1 MKSPVR
7 FSKIPLFLLFI
18 LSAHWLAAQQNPTVR
33 LVGRAMRAP
42 LDVAGGQST
51 IQLCDLTPGST
62 YVVTATSR
70 TKDQPATFRLS
81 PTAAMQNV
89 VLSPGKDHSF
99 RFKTLTECVDV
110 QVQSDS
116 RQPATSVPM
125 FLSVLCESCPKD
137 ERWKQQLQQE
147 AGLAVIQINTG
158 ISAEDLINNTLIGGN
173 CFNVSNV
180 TYAGQADQIGTF
192 SNGSTNI
199 GFSNGVILATGQAT
213 LASGPND
220 QDNASAGYGIG
231 TQDADLSNLTPGSIF
246 DLANIEFDFTPTVG
260 SVTFDFAFASEEY
273 CEYVNTSFN
282 DVFGFFISGPGI
294 SGTQNLAVVGSG
306 SPVSINTINHQQNSS
321 LYVNNTPASG
331 TLCGQPPATGVAV
344 NELQYDG
351 FTKQL
356 SAVVNVVPCQTYHIK
371 LKIADVGDGIFDSA
385 VFLRANSFAAGGSA
399 TVETVYPAGQSFA
412 YEGCNNGF
420 IRFVRNSGDINQPL
434 TVNFTVA
441 ASSTA
446 TAGLDYAPLTSPVVI
461 PAGQSELLVP
471 VTVFGD
477 TLTEGQESVNL
488 LVSNSCTCAQAQVS
502 FLIQDRV
509 DLSVSLD
516 SQMVCSGSS
525 ATLSPVVT
533 GGAPPFTYLW
543 STGAMTASIV
553 VTPTTATTYSVQV
566 TDACGAVAADTA
578 LVQVLPAIQQTQTLS
593 FCPGDSVTVGGMTY
607 TTSATIIDTL
617 PGVGGACDTLLTYVL
632 QLLPQIILNDTISF
646 CAGDTVTIGGVAYT
660 GAGTVLDTLPGMG
673 GSCDTLA
680 TYVLQLANQ
689 FMLADTLTLCPGD
702 SVTIGGLVYSQPGT
716 VLDTLPGTS
725 GGCDTLVTYTILAG
739 IQPLIEQKIEFCPGD
754 SVSLNG
760 QTYTQPDTVS
770 LTIPALTGCDT
781 LATYVLLFAPQPT
794 VSRTISFCPGDS
806 ISIGGVTYSQ
816 PDTITGLLPA
826 TVGCDTVATY
836 VLQFAPQP
844 TVSRTI
850 SFCPGD
856 SVKIDGV
863 AYSQPD
869 TVISLLP
876 AAVGCDTIA
885 TYFLELAPQPTRTL
899 TIFFCPGD
907 SVTIDGVAYGQPDTV
922 MGFIPAAVGCDTL
935 ATYVLVL
942 APQPTVTR
950 TLEFCSGDS
959 VKVNGVV
966 YTQPATI
973 VFNIPAAEGCDTV
986 ATYILKYI
994 VSPEPTAV
1002 VVNCP
1007 GDITVEADPN
1017 ASGMV
1022 VTYAQPTATT
1032 NCVCPG
1038 VQLILQQGLPSGS
1051 IFPLG
1056 ITKVCYNGRD
1066 TCGNAITC
1074 CFNVT
1079 VEESTPCDIK
1089 VINCIKYELLSI
1101 TEDAK
1106 KRKTYRIRTT
1116 NNCANRMIYL
1126 AIQVPNGVVA
1136 DLPANNSIFTAASG
1150 RTYLV
1155 RNPNYSPFYSV
1166 RYSSVSDSI
1175 QNGESDVFRYTL
1187 PPQADPDYI
1196 HVMVRL
1202 EPFIYYEAHLNTFYC
1217 PIGFEDP
1224 AGKPEHSTGQ
1234 QRAGD
1239 AFNLFPNPTDGTL
1252 FADLSDWAGQKVQ
1265 LRVYSAQGRLLQSAP
1280 VLADYTAQP
1289 VDLPANLS
1297 NGMYLLEVVPAQGP
1311 PQTRKFSIAH

>member
-1 MKSPVR
+1 MKSPVC
-7 FSKIPLFLLFI
+7 FSKILLLLFFI
-18 LSAHWLAAQQNPTVR
+18 LSAHWLTAQQNPTVR
-33 LVGRAMRAP
+33 LTGRAMRAP
-42 LDVAGGQST
+42 LDVAAGQTT
-51 IQLCDLTPGST
+51 IQLCDLVPGST
-62 YVVTATSR
+62 YVVTASGMA
-70 TKDQPATFRLS
+70 KDQPATFALS
-81 PTAAMQNV
+81 PSAALQDV
-89 VLSPGKDHSF
+89 TLSPGKNHSL
-99 RFKTLTECVDV
+99 RFKTLTACVDI
-110 QVQSDS
+110 QVQADS
-116 RQPATSVPM
+116 RQPAASVPM
-125 FLSVLCESCPKD
+125 FLSVLCESCPKN
-137 ERWKQQLQQE
+137 EHWKQQLQQE
-147 AGLAVIQINTG
+147 AGLAVIEINTG
-158 ISAEDLINNTLIGGN
+158 ISAVDLITNTLIGGN

-180 TYAGQADQIGTF
+180 TYSGVPNQIGSF

-199 GFSNGVILATGQAT
+199 GISTGIILATGSAF
-213 LASGPND
+213 LAGGPND

-246 DLANIEFDFTPTVG
+246 DRANIEFDFTPTVG
-260 SVTFDFAFASEEY
+260 SVSFDFAFASEEY

-294 SGTQNLAVVGSG
+294 SGTQNLAVVGNG
-306 SPVSINTINHQQNSS
+306 DPVSINTINHQENSS
-321 LYVNNTPASG
+321 LYVNNTPSSG
-331 TLCGQPPATGVAV
+331 TLCGQPAATGAAV

-385 VFLRANSFAAGGSA
+385 VFLRANSFAAGGSV

-502 FLIQDRV
+502 FLIRDRV

-525 ATLSPVVT
+525 ATLAPVVT
-533 GGAPPFTYLW
+533 GGAAPFTYLW
-543 STGAMTASIV
+543 STGAVTASIV
-553 VTPTTATTYSVQV
+553 VTPAISTTYSVQV

-593 FCPGDSVTVGGMTY
+593 FCPGDSVTVGGVTY
-607 TTSATIIDTL
+607 TTPATIIDTL
-617 PGVGGACDTLLTYVL
+617 PGAGSACDTLLIYVV
-632 QLLPQIILNDTISF
+632 QLLPQPSVNDTISF
-646 CAGDTVTIGGVAYT
+646 CPGDTVTIAGVAYT

-680 TYVLQLANQ
+680 TYVLQLVSQ
-689 FMLADTLTLCPGD
+689 FMLVDTFTLCPGD
-702 SVTIGGLVYSQPGT
+702 SVLIGGLVYTQPGT
-716 VLDTLPGTS
+716 VLDTLPGTA
-725 GGCDTLVTYTILAG
+725 GGCDTLATYTILAG
-739 IQPLIEQKIEFCPGD
+739 VQPALEQKIEFCPGD
-754 SVSLNG
+754 SVNLNG
-760 QTYTQPDTVS
+760 QIYTQPDTVS
-770 LTIPALTGCDT
+770 FTIPALTGCDT
-781 LATYVLLFAPQPT
+781 
-794 VSRTISFCPGDS
+794 
-806 ISIGGVTYSQ
+806 
-816 PDTITGLLPA
+816 
-826 TVGCDTVATY
+826 VATY
-836 VLQFAPQP
+836 ILQFSPQP

-856 SVKIDGV
+856 SVTIDGV
-863 AYSQPD
+863 VYSQPD
-869 TVISLLP
+869 TITGFIP
-876 AAVGCDTIA
+876 ATIGCDTVA
-885 TYFLELAPQPTRTL
+885 TYFLTLAPQPTVTRTL
-899 TIFFCPGD
+899 SFCPGD
-907 SVTIDGVAYGQPDTV
+907 SVTIDGVAYSQPDTIT
-922 MGFIPAAVGCDTL
+922 GFIPAIVGCDTL
-935 ATYVLVL
+935 ATYVLAL

-959 VKVNGVV
+959 IKVNGVV
-966 YTQPATI
+966 YTQPATV
-973 VFNIPAAEGCDTV
+973 VFTIPAAVGCDTV

-1007 GDITVEADPN
+1007 GDITVEAEPN
-1017 ASGMV
+1017 ATGMV
-1022 VTYAQPTATT
+1022 VTYAQPTAAT

-1051 IFPLG
+1051 TFPVG

-1066 TCGNAITC
+1066 TCGNAIIC

-1079 VEESTPCDIK
+1079 VEESAPCDVK

-1116 NNCANRMIYL
+1116 NNCANRLIYL

-1136 DLPANNSIFTAASG
+1136 DFPANNSIFTAASG

-1196 HVMVRL
+1196 HIMVRL

-1224 AGKPEHSTGQ
+1224 AGKPALGAAQ
-1234 QRAGD
+1234 QNAGNG
-1239 AFNLFPNPTDGTL
+1239 FHLYPNPTDGNL
-1252 FADLSDWAGQKVQ
+1252 FADLSDWAGQQVQ
-1265 LRVYSAQGRLLQSAP
+1265 LRIYSAQGRLLQSALI
-1280 VLADYTAQP
+1280 LADYGAQP
-1289 VDLPANLS
+1289 VDLPAALS
-1297 NGMYLLEVVPAQGP
+1297 NGMYLLEVVPAQGQ
-1311 PQTRKFSIAH
+1311 PQTRKFTVAH